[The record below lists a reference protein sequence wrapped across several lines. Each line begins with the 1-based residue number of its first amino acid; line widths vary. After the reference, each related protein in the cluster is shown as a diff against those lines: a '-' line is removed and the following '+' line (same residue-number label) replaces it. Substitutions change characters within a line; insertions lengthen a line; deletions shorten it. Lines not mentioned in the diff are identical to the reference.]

1 MGNGGRGSFVAAG
14 EAGRLIG
21 LTLGDY
27 TLNALVG
34 IGGMAEVYR
43 AHDSVLGRAVAV
55 KVLSP
60 QGADNANY
68 RELFRKEA
76 RRVAALDHPN
86 IVPVYYLG
94 EQDGLLFLVM
104 PLMAESL
111 RQRIERAGRPTPYE
125 AVRVIVQIAAALF
138 VAHQAGIIH
147 RDVKPENIL
156 LNVEGRPLL
165 TDFGIARD
173 GKTTRDL
180 SGALDD
186 ALAVPRRPSATL
198 AREGLPVGTPEYM
211 APEQLRLGIV
221 DRRVDIY
228 ALGAV
233 LYELLTGRAPHEAPT
248 PEEVAAL
255 TLSAPVVPPSTYNPA
270 IWPDLEVAV
279 LTALA
284 YDPSDRFPDA
294 REFAM
299 SLLATVEGHPEQRAA
314 RITPPQFVPS
324 APDMLR
330 SSAQDRPSPP
340 LQPALS
346 DTEPT
351 IRVAVPPRGIGRA
364 RLLLFAL
371 IVLTVAAV
379 VIGSGFLF
387 FGGSS
392 SSPGSI
398 SATQTTS
405 SSAFNGSPAG
415 SGTSAKGTPGQTS
428 TPIRFAPVPG
438 PPKSSLKPPPPPPT
452 HPTATP
458 TATATSTAT
467 ATATITATATN
478 TATTQS
484 TATGTATD
492 TPTATATATTAPPTP
507 TSTPIPP
514 TMLALT
520 PTDLTMT
527 PTPPGG
533 CWVSDTQ
540 LITNFDS
547 QARTWSW
554 QAVSSASQDTLEW
567 SPDGS
572 KWYAASDPTL
582 PTNITVPANNS
593 ISFYVAVD
601 TSTTGTCNTDASSW
615 TIMMTDSANFTYTF
629 AADIEWP

>member
-330 SSAQDRPSPP
+330 SSTQDRPSPP

-398 SATQTTS
+398 SATETPS
-405 SSAFNGSPAG
+405 SSAYYQTPGNA
-415 SGTSAKGTPGQTS
+415 GTPGTAGPGATG
-428 TPIRFAPVPG
+428 TPRHIIAFPG
-438 PPKSSLKPPPPPPT
+438 PPKTTLKPPPPPAATPA
-452 HPTATP
+452 PTATKVP
-458 TATATSTAT
+458 TATATSAAT
-467 ATATITATATN
+467 
-478 TATTQS
+478 S
-484 TATGTATD
+484 TATGTVGPTD
-492 TPTATATATTAPPTP
+492 TPAPTATATQVVQPQLTFNPA
-507 TSTPIPP
+507 ST
-514 TMLALT
+514 LALT
-520 PTDLTMT
+520 DIGMCLKQDAQTISN
-527 PTPPGG
+527 PG
-533 CWVSDTQ
+533 
-540 LITNFDS
+540 S
-547 QARTWSW
+547 QTRTWSW
-554 QAVSSASQDTLEW
+554 SVSSTSSDTLWW
-567 SPDGS
+567 SPTGLQGS
-572 KWYAASDPTL
+572 WNDAVADP
-582 PTNITVPANNS
+582 PTNVTTPPNGGTSS
-593 ISFYVAVD
+593 IYVLVD
-601 TSTTGTCNTDASSW
+601 TTIYDGMGTPTANCNTTDASSW
-615 TIMMTDSANFTYTF
+615 SITLTDDLNNTYMFT
-629 AADIEWP
+629 AELQ